1 MKTPT
6 QLLIEKWE
14 KHKSSLILLRD
25 NTRNEDYL
33 TINESE
39 KQITYIDI
47 FLTDL
52 RALLAAEQKEI
63 EEAYREGGVR
73 VACDIL
79 DNNKNTPT
87 PQDYFKTTYKNESK

>member
-14 KHKSSLILLRD
+14 SELTKAKKQLLSAEFLRIH
-25 NTRNEDYL
+25 THLEVRIEVVED
-33 TINESE
+33 
-39 KQITYIDI
+39 

>member
-14 KHKSSLILLRD
+14 SNITRLNVRRKKAISLENKEYYTTIIRTL
-25 NTRNEDYL
+25 EDA
-33 TINESE
+33 
-39 KQITYIDI
+39 
-47 FLTDL
+47 LTDL

-87 PQDYFKTTYKNESK
+87 PQDYFKTTCKNESK

>member
-1 MKTPT
+1 MPK
-6 QLLIEKWE
+6 LLL
-14 KHKSSLILLRD
+14 LILLTSCSGPYHLKKFNRKLTSLD
-25 NTRNEDYL
+25 KYIERN
-33 TINESE
+33 
-39 KQITYIDI
+39 
-47 FLTDL
+47 
-52 RALLAAEQKEI
+52 EQKEI